1 MKILSTYLYRK
12 IYLYISRKS
21 ILCELSSMVNE
32 ITFAIDL
39 IIRDLIYTST
49 LLKLVW
55 PRTIVQL
62 ENKICKN

>member
-12 IYLYISRKS
+12 VYLYISWKS
-21 ILCELSSMVNE
+21 ILCELNSMVNE

-39 IIRDLIYTST
+39 IIRDVIYTST

-62 ENKICKN
+62 ENKIRKN